1 MGENRALAVVIV
13 DDEAPARAL
22 LASYAGLRPELQVL
36 GEAENGYMAVD
47 LIRRHAPDLVLLD
60 IEMPGLDGFSALDQ
74 LVQSG
79 AAPPRVI
86 FVTAFDRYAVRAF
99 EINATDYLL
108 KPVSRPRFNQAID
121 RCLVAELLPEPGRSV
136 QHLLEDALHLPPH
149 RLLVRDRGRIIPVP
163 VADIDWLESEGD
175 YVRIHVGPR
184 SYLVERTMARMEV
197 LLSARGFARVHRSA
211 MVHLD
216 RVRELYQEGSG
227 RLRLRLL
234 DGTELMV
241 SRSYSPRFR
250 KELL

>member
-1 MGENRALAVVIV
+1 MAENRTLGVVIV

-22 LASYAGLRPELQVL
+22 LASYAGLRSELRVL
-36 GEAENGYMAVD
+36 GEAGDGHFAVD
-47 LIRRHAPDLVLLD
+47 LIRKHAPDLVLLD
-60 IEMPGLDGFSALDQ
+60 IEMPGLDGFSVLDQ

-79 AAPPRVI
+79 TAMPRVI

-121 RCLVAELLPEPGRSV
+121 RCLSSEPMTEPGRRV

-163 VADIDWLESEGD
+163 LADIDRLESEGD

-184 SYLVERTMARMEV
+184 SHLVERTMARMEV
-197 LLSARGFARVHRSA
+197 LLASRGFVRVHRSA

-216 RVRELYQEGSG
+216 RVRELYPEGSG

-234 DGTELMV
+234 DGTELIV
-241 SRSYSPRFR
+241 SRSYSTRFR